1 MSQTGPLVD
10 ALKRALRQHGFT
22 YVDVARALDLSE
34 SSVKRLFAR
43 KDLTLERLE
52 RVCALM
58 QLEMTDLL
66 ELVRDAESHIT
77 ELTETQ
83 ERELVDTPKLLLVGV
98 LVLSY
103 WTAQDILATFRFGEA
118 ELVKLLLRLDRMGV
132 IELLPGNRIK
142 LRLARNFAW
151 RKDGPIQRFFEARMQ
166 QQFFQ
171 SSFTREGELRLV
183 MFGGLSRR
191 SNELIQQRLRRVAEE
206 FDALVQEDRRLDRR
220 MRTGNSLVLAVR
232 PWEPL
237 LFTELR
243 RIRLPADS
251 PYARM
256 RGSPRRTAPAPK

>member
-1 MSQTGPLVD
+1 MSQTAPIFET
-10 ALKRALRQHGFT
+10 LKRSLRQRGLT
-22 YVDVARALDLSE
+22 YADVATALDLSE
-34 SSVKRLFAR
+34 SSVKRLFASR
-43 KDLTLERLE
+43 DLTLERLE

-58 QLEMTDLL
+58 QLEVTDLL
-66 ELVRDAESHIT
+66 ELVRDVESHIT
-77 ELTETQ
+77 ELTEAQ

-103 WTAQDILATFRFGEA
+103 WAAEDILATFRFSEA
-118 ELVKLLLRLDRMGV
+118 ELVKLLLRLDRVGV

-142 LRLARNFAW
+142 LKLARSFAW

-166 QQFFQ
+166 QQFFH
-171 SSFTREGELRLV
+171 SSFSHEGELRLV

-232 PWEPL
+232 PWEPV

-243 RIRLPADS
+243 RPVQDET
-251 PYARM
+251 PYERMHARDDA
-256 RGSPRRTAPAPK
+256 RRRHAGK

>member
-1 MSQTGPLVD
+1 MTQTAPIFD
-10 ALKRALRQHGFT
+10 ALKRALRQRGLT
-22 YVDVARALDLSE
+22 YAEVAHALELSE

-58 QLEMTDLL
+58 QLEVTDLL

-77 ELTETQ
+77 ELTEAQ
-83 ERELVDTPKLLLVGV
+83 ERELVETPKLLLVGV

-103 WTAQDILATFRFGEA
+103 WTAADIMGTFRLAEP

-142 LRLARNFAW
+142 LKLARNFAW
-151 RKDGPIQRFFEARMQ
+151 RKAGAIQRFFEARMQ
-166 QQFFQ
+166 QQFFE
-171 SSFTREGELRLV
+171 SSFSNEGELRLV

-206 FDALVQEDRRLDRR
+206 FDDLVQEDRRIDRR

-243 RIRLPADS
+243 RMPLPEAA
-251 PYARM
+251 PYAHM
-256 RGSPRRTAPAPK
+256 RDDARRKRR